1 MISVEKLSKYYGDF
15 HALKGVS
22 FEINAGEIVGIL
34 GPNGAGKSTTL
45 RILTCYLSPTSGN
58 AIIDGKSIL
67 NNEREVKRVIGY
79 LPESA
84 PLYDDMSVF
93 DYLVYMAEIQEL
105 ERSRLNDRLHYVV
118 DACNLKDVISKS
130 IGELSKGYK
139 QRVGIAGAIIHDPK
153 ILILDEPT
161 NGLDPNQIVEIR
173 ELIKELGKEKTV
185 LISTHILSEVEAT
198 CSRAIIINQ
207 GNVIADAD
215 PKHLTLNN
223 KENNKTSVR
232 IKLSI
237 KTNNKENNK
246 TSVRIKLSIKTNDD
260 KNKIIEKLKKIENIY
275 DVKAED
281 NGDLKDITIYSN
293 EEEPREKIYTVIK
306 STDWIIYEMFRERE
320 NLEEVFHT
328 LTKGDK

>member
-1 MISVEKLSKYYGDF
+1 MISVENLNKYYGDF

-22 FEINAGEIVGIL
+22 FEIKSGEIVGIL

-67 NNEREVKRVIGY
+67 NNEREVKKVIGY

-105 ERSRLNDRLHYVV
+105 ERSRLTERLHYVI
-118 DACNLKDVISKS
+118 DACSLKTVISKS

-223 KENNKTSVR
+223 KENNKISVR
-232 IKLSI
+232 IKLS
-237 KTNNKENNK
+237 
-246 TSVRIKLSIKTNDD
+246 VKTNDD
-260 KNKIIEKLKKIENIY
+260 NNKIIEKLKKIENIY
-275 DVKAED
+275 DIKIED
-281 NGDLKDITIYSN
+281 NENLKDITIYSN
-293 EEEPREKIYTVIK
+293 DEEPREKIYNFIK
-306 STDWIIYEMFRERE
+306 STDWILYEMFKERE

>member
-84 PLYDDMSVF
+84 PLYDDMNVF

-215 PKHLTLNN
+215 PKHLSLNN
-223 KENNKTSVR
+223 SKENKVST
-232 IKLSI
+232 
-237 KTNNKENNK
+237 
-246 TSVRIKLSIKTNDD
+246 RIKLSIKTNDD
-260 KNKIIEKLKKIENIY
+260 NNKIIEKLKTIENVY
-275 DVKAED
+275 DVKAE
-281 NGDLKDITIYSN
+281 NNENLKDIVIYSN
-293 EEEPREKIYTVIK
+293 DEEPREKIYKLIK
-306 STDWIIYEMFRERE
+306 STDWIVFEMMKERE

>member
-237 KTNNKENNK
+237 KTN
-246 TSVRIKLSIKTNDD
+246 DD

>member
-1 MISVEKLSKYYGDF
+1 MISVENLNKYYGDF

-22 FEINAGEIVGIL
+22 FEIKSGEIVGIL

-67 NNEREVKRVIGY
+67 NNEREVKKVIGY

-105 ERSRLNDRLHYVV
+105 ERSRLSERLHYAV
-118 DACNLKDVISKS
+118 DACSLKDVISKS

-237 KTNNKENNK
+237 KTN
-246 TSVRIKLSIKTNDD
+246 DD